1 MAKTKQL
8 LIYASLFVTVI
19 LLCAVF
25 YQSGDRRDGWSP
37 VVSEYIATDV
47 LTKAVGLSRLEDDAR
62 HLSKKNKPLG
72 RRRHLKVTETEGE
85 SGRDGEWE
93 DSTQDSDQSSLQ
105 EHESLLPVSRGQTTL
120 DTVGGGDEEESNSSA
135 DGPPADAEYVAK
147 LVTDDHIGRTP
158 NFTDSLSRLASTLNF
173 DYSSCPK
180 DSLVRTTPPA
190 ATLKPKHPDCP
201 SLFIIGARKGGT
213 TSLIQYLSKHPHF
226 VGARLKGN
234 AKAGE
239 TMYYTVLYKKKNW
252 KDFMSFFPPPVPG
265 VLTGES
271 SVAYATRCP
280 VPMRI
285 VEDCGTKPKIVYLI
299 RNPYRRFESNYLMRL
314 RLHPGYLGINE
325 VFWREWKSLMRAL
338 NGSMSLDG
346 EIRKGASLYQD
357 FSCKWENNSPN
368 MLYDSLYYVFLS
380 HWLCNYPSPE
390 NIMIV
395 NSEEFFEKPG
405 RILNQIFTFL
415 GLSEMTEDGLSA
427 IVSSVYNQGTH
438 RDVGI
443 AAESRKLLEKLY
455 GPFTK
460 EILTLLKWNVD
471 WSP

>member
-1 MAKTKQL
+1 MARPRQVL
-8 LIYASLFVTVI
+8 TVI
-19 LLCAVF
+19 GLLLVAVVLISAL
-25 YQSGDRRDGWSP
+25 YYGSQRDKWSELVQDELYTSTDARLSHTTEEGIRTASKMRKVK
-37 VVSEYIATDV
+37 VVS
-47 LTKAVGLSRLEDDAR
+47 
-62 HLSKKNKPLG
+62 N
-72 RRRHLKVTETEGE
+72 E
-85 SGRDGEWE
+85 SDKDGEWE
-93 DSTQDSDQSSLQ
+93 DPTQDSDQSSLQ
-105 EHESLLPVSRGQTTL
+105 EHESLLPVSRGQPKL
-120 DTVGGGDEEESNSSA
+120 NTVGGGDEESNSSA

-201 SLFIIGARKGGT
+201 GLFIIGARKGGT

-314 RLHPGYLGINE
+314 RFHPGYPGINE
-325 VFWREWKSLMRAL
+325 VFQKQWKSLMRAL

-346 EIRKGASLYQD
+346 EIRKGASLYED
-357 FSCKWENNSPN
+357 FSCKWESNSPN

-415 GLSEMTEDGLSA
+415 GLSELTEDSLST

-460 EILTLLKWNVD
+460 EILSLLKWNVD